1 MQIEAEEKK
10 NFIRSIP
17 GFRSGTPWKMVLA
30 TLVYGSA
37 FFYGLLVAAGHL
49 LGPVS
54 EPQIP
59 RPVQTSPRPVAA
71 PTADRDPPT
80 APAPV
85 TTAPA
90 PAPAR
95 APASAPEGARSG
107 ITGGTSG
114 KSVSAIE
121 EEFRLTRSEQEAL
134 TADVKRAFREQGV
147 ETTVASLLGG
157 LRLQLEI
164 VYAELLLCEGKD
176 GLTEQQEKEVLEL
189 IKSHKVLNAYFFRNG
204 DLERS
209 VVDRPSFNVGKYVLA
224 RQSRHVD
231 DLYRAYKR
239 RDLGEMLTAAG
250 KMRLEYN
257 ALGIR

>member
-1 MQIEAEEKK
+1 MHTESEDKK
-10 NFIRSIP
+10 NFVRRIP

-30 TLVYGSA
+30 SLVYGSA
-37 FFYGLLVAAGHL
+37 FFYGLVLLAGSL

-54 EPQIP
+54 DP
-59 RPVQTSPRPVAA
+59 RPPRPEYAPGPAA
-71 PTADRDPPT
+71 PAVANRST
-80 APAPV
+80 PA
-85 TTAPA
+85 APA
-90 PAPAR
+90 PAPVPAPT
-95 APASAPEGARSG
+95 PASAPEDARSW
-107 ITGGTSG
+107 ITGDITG
-114 KSVSAIE
+114 KSAAAIE

-134 TADVKRAFREQGV
+134 IADVKRAFREQGV
-147 ETTVASLLGG
+147 EETVAGLLGG

-164 VYAELLLCEGKD
+164 VYGELLLCEGKD

-189 IKSHKVLNAYFFRNG
+189 IKSHKVLNAYVFCNG

-209 VVDRPSFNVGKYVLA
+209 VVDRPSFNVGRYVLA

-231 DLYRAYKR
+231 DLYRAYNR
-239 RDLGEMLTAAG
+239 RDLGKMLTAAQ